1 MESSQIIDIIYSST
15 FWILLCMPY
24 NFVLIVLLNEKKK
37 SNLLGIF
44 YEYVLAVLCVYLMY

>member
-37 SNLLGIF
+37 NLIF
-44 YEYVLAVLCVYLMY
+44 LEFFMSMF